1 MPFAELFGGAVLLP
15 SDLTYLALT
24 ISADVDLNWPL
35 EQQIGG
41 NLVVADIIDLNAT
54 NPGLNVDLPD
64 ARLVAQGTSVLFNNV
79 GAQTVSVRNT
89 GGGGIISLVSGTTWM
104 IYLTD
109 NTTANGVW
117 RTFQF
122 GASVSVANA
131 AALAGAGLKAIATT
145 LNARIVTAAKAATP
159 YAVVDAD
166 RAISLVWTGG
176 VGAFDLAAAGT
187 VGADWFCYIRNAGS
201 GDLTVTPPAGT
212 IDGAANKTYPAGS
225 SSILVCD
232 GANYYTLG
240 FGSGSGAGGSGFD
253 FITINVAGSG
263 DYTLSGA
270 ELSRVGYR
278 FTGVLTGTRNIVVPG
293 STDEYWVDNQTT
305 GAFSLFVKTVAQVPG
320 IEVLQN
326 NRNIL
331 YCDGTNVI
339 AAESATVSFPIPVA
353 QGGTGAVTAAAAR
366 TNLGATVTGGALF
379 TAVDQAA
386 AQTALGIALA
396 AANVWTNFNT
406 SSFGDPAW
414 ELDETDGAAN
424 NRRWSWRA
432 VGEQLRMSVWNDA
445 RAAAVD
451 FMTVDRTL
459 NVIDSIT
466 FNGTTVTLSGTTVA
480 LTGTTLSLS
489 GNVSTPNTS
498 ASEVGYKGMPTNQ
511 KTGSY
516 TLLATDA
523 GLCINFVGGGA
534 GSTMTLPNAVL
545 PTDSVVTF
553 KNKSG
558 GTMTLSAAGTL
569 NWLSGSGNAP
579 LTGARS
585 VARGGVATVHYIG
598 ANTWDLLGGVG
609 IS

>member
-1 MPFAELFGGAVLLP
+1 MPFTELFGGQVLLP
-15 SDLTYLALT
+15 SNLTYLSLA
-24 ISADVDLNWPL
+24 ISADLDLVWPL

-41 NLVVADIIDLNAT
+41 TNVVADIIDLSASA
-54 NPGLNVDLPD
+54 PGLNIDMPD
-64 ARLVAQGTSVLFNNV
+64 ARLAAQGTSVLFNNV
-79 GAQTVSVRNT
+79 GAQTVSVRNQ

-104 IYLTD
+104 IYLVD
-109 NTTANGVW
+109 NTTANGTW

-131 AALAGAGLKAIATT
+131 AALAGAGLKAITTT
-145 LNARIVTAAKAATP
+145 LNARIVTAEKNATP
-159 YAVVDAD
+159 YAVVDGD
-166 RAISLVWTGG
+166 RAVSLVWTGG
-176 VGAFDLAAAGT
+176 VGAFNLAAAGT
-187 VGADWFCYIRNAGS
+187 VGADWFCYVRNSGS

-212 IDGAANKTYPAGS
+212 IDGAANKTYPAGA
-225 SSILVCD
+225 SSIIVCD

-240 FGSGSGAGGSGFD
+240 FGTGSGGGGSGFD
-253 FITINVAGSG
+253 FITINVAGNG
-263 DYTLSGA
+263 NYVLSGA
-270 ELSRVGYR
+270 ELGRIGYR

-331 YCDGTNVI
+331 YCDGANVI

-366 TNLGATVTGGALF
+366 TNLGSTATGDAIF
-379 TAVDQAA
+379 TAVNAAA
-386 AQTALGIALA
+386 AQTAIGIALA
-396 AANVWTNFNT
+396 ATNAWTAYQDNT
-406 SSFGDPAW
+406 NADPAW
-414 ELDETDGAAN
+414 ELNETDAAAN
-424 NRRWSWRA
+424 NRRWSWRV
-432 VGEQLRMSVWNDA
+432 VGEVMQMGVWNDA
-445 RAAAVD
+445 RNAFVAFFSAN
-451 FMTVDRTL
+451 RTL
-459 NVIDSIT
+459 NVVDDVTFAATTINIDATT
-466 FNGTTVTLSGTTVA
+466 FDVDATTLDLSGDV
-480 LTGTTLSLS
+480 
-489 GNVSTPNTS
+489 VTPNTS
-498 ASEVGYKGMPTNQ
+498 AREVGFKGMPSST

-516 TLLATDA
+516 SLVASDA
-523 GLCINFVGGGA
+523 GTCINFTGGGV
-534 GSTMTLPNAVL
+534 GTTMTLPNATL

-558 GTMTLSAAGTL
+558 GTMTLSATGTL

-579 LTGARS
+579 ATGARV